1 MGCSTKPLVDSGIYK
16 LQKPHG
22 ISSINCM
29 IWVVPL
35 PSGKWHMSRL
45 SFTIKSPT
53 PSKWA
58 HIPIINGI
66 LGPCF
71 LAGVKKQLLLYTSHK
86 WSYNLHLLGPLL
98 DGSILFRRLAHR
110 PRLPFGVP
118 VRDQQDGRGSKKR
131 CFESW
136 DSWVQL
142 FWIFSGW
149 LFEIF
154 CLFLLNLADSAN
166 GQPLNFWGLHG

>member
-71 LAGVKKQLLLYTSHK
+71 LAGVKKQLGLYTSHK

-118 VRDQQDGRGSKKR
+118 VRDQQNGCGSSSVASRVGIRGFS
-131 CFESW
+131 CFGYFLGGALIF
-136 DSWVQL
+136 L
-142 FWIFSGW
+142 FIFSQFGW
-149 LFEIF
+149 LGQWPTFK
-154 CLFLLNLADSAN
+154 LL
-166 GQPLNFWGLHG
+166 GIT